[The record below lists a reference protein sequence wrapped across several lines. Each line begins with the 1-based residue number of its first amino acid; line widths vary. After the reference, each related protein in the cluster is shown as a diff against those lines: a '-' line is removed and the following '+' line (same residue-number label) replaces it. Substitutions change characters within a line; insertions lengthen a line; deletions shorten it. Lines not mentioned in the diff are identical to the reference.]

1 MFEESFLQ
9 ILDTAEDQAKN
20 LVWYSPSQIERGD
33 HIKDDGTKGMRPW
46 SISRKTG
53 ELLHNLVITEKPKTI
68 VELGTSIGYST
79 LWLAHAAQQYG
90 GHIHTLERI
99 PEKTAIAKEYIENAG
114 LNNVVNFYTG
124 EIINILHQEKFQS
137 IDMLFMDADKSNYI
151 MYLEFLRPYLSPH
164 AIIVI
169 DNVVSHPEKT
179 EPAVNWCKEHIA
191 QESKVFPTESGI
203 FFCKT

>member
-1 MFEESFLQ
+1 MFDDSFLH
-9 ILDTAEDQAKN
+9 ILDQAEDQVKN

-33 HIKDDGTKGMRPW
+33 HLNDDGTKGMRPW

-53 ELLHNLVITEKPKTI
+53 ELLHNIIITEKPKII

-79 LWLAHAAQQYG
+79 LWLAHAVQQHN

-99 PEKTAIAKEYIENAG
+99 PEKTAIAKEHIKNAN
-114 LNNVVNFYTG
+114 LQNLVSFYNG
-124 EIINILHQEKFQS
+124 EIIDILREQKFQH
-137 IDMLFMDADKSNYI
+137 IDMLFMDADKSNYV
-151 MYLEFLRPYLSPH
+151 MYLEFLQPHLSPN

-169 DNVVSHPEKT
+169 DNVLSHPEKT
-179 EPAVNWCKEHIA
+179 EHAMNWCKEHIA
-191 QESKVFPTESGI
+191 QESNIFSTESGI